1 MFSKTRLG
9 TEMITEE
16 MIQNKIKELDEKFK
30 DTDNMWNKCNS
41 WMKFGIAQRI
51 LAGDIST

>member
-1 MFSKTRLG
+1 
-9 TEMITEE
+9 MITEE